1 MTVGGG
7 DDAARAVSVAER
19 DEGEGAR
26 EWGVVTVD
34 DAETTGTMG
43 TRGDEGGHLR
53 RRLLRFQI
61 ECCASYASPLVEVLA
76 DHLISIA
83 MIGNQHRLR

>member
-43 TRGDEGGHLR
+43 ITMESLSWRKKILK
-53 RRLLRFQI
+53 LLI
-61 ECCASYASPLVEVLA
+61 
-76 DHLISIA
+76 
-83 MIGNQHRLR
+83 

>member
-34 DAETTGTMG
+34 D
-43 TRGDEGGHLR
+43 GDDGDDGNEG
-53 RRLLRFQI
+53 
-61 ECCASYASPLVEVLA
+61 
-76 DHLISIA
+76 
-83 MIGNQHRLR
+83 